1 METNNKKKIYGWT
14 TENTSIKF
22 NDQKKLND
30 IINKGLKHIIDKEA
44 RDSINEVFVTGENYF
59 GVEFRR
65 DSKDPSNWI
74 INGAL
79 ALTEK
84 GKRIRDRTERKEARY
99 KKNCLRKGERAIEAR
114 KRKEN
119 KIAELQKDNTNGE
132 NDYKIKKLTVD
143 SKFNITIP
151 TKKFPILDTKFNIN
165 TSRTPDTISK
175 IIITKYKTAK
185 KAGDNEPDKWKEL
198 IDFKKFIKSRSKVLN
213 SNNTKQSTNLEKAE
227 TMNIK
232 GKSIVNFIAHE
243 KDKPN
248 RAKKRNDIKAK
259 QEEEANVKKHE
270 SIKLLADM
278 PKHKQGTCVYSKL
291 HREKNIRN
299 KRIIHYKNKFGKI
312 ATVKLVSNV
321 VSNSKAA

>member
-22 NDQKKLND
+22 NDQKKLNE

-44 RDSINEVFVTGENYF
+44 RDAINEVFVTGENYF
-59 GVEFRR
+59 GAEFRR

-84 GKRIRDRTERKEARY
+84 GKRIRDRAERKEARY
-99 KKNCLRKGERAIEAR
+99 KKNCLRKGEKAIEAR
-114 KRKEN
+114 KRKED

-132 NDYKIKKLTVD
+132 NDYKIKKLTID

-165 TSRTPDTISK
+165 ANRTPDTINK

-185 KAGDNEPDKWKEL
+185 KASDNELDKWKEL

-213 SNNTKQSTNLEKAE
+213 SNNTKQSTNLEKAKA
-227 TMNIK
+227 MNIK

-248 RAKKRNDIKAK
+248 RAKKRNYIKAK

-291 HREKNIRN
+291 HREKIRS
-299 KRIIHYKNKFGKI
+299 KRIIRYKNKFGKR
-312 ATVKLVSNV
+312 ATVKLVSKV

>member
-22 NDQKKLND
+22 NDQKKLNE

-44 RDSINEVFVTGENYF
+44 RDAINEVFVTGENYF
-59 GVEFRR
+59 GAEFRR

-84 GKRIRDRTERKEARY
+84 GKKIRDRAERKEARY
-99 KKNCLRKGERAIEAR
+99 KKNCLRKGEKAIEVR
-114 KRKEN
+114 KRKED

-165 TSRTPDTISK
+165 ASRASDTINK

-185 KAGDNEPDKWKEL
+185 KAGDNGPDKWKEL

-213 SNNTKQSTNLEKAE
+213 SNNTKQSTNLEKAKA
-227 TMNIK
+227 MNIK

-248 RAKKRNDIKAK
+248 RAKKRNYIKAK

-291 HREKNIRN
+291 HREKIRS
-299 KRIIHYKNKFGKI
+299 KRIIRYKNKFGKR
-312 ATVKLVSNV
+312 ATVKLVSKV

>member
-22 NDQKKLND
+22 NDQKKLNE

-44 RDSINEVFVTGENYF
+44 RDAINEVFVTGENYF
-59 GVEFRR
+59 GAEFRR
-65 DSKDPSNWI
+65 DSKDPSNWV

-84 GKRIRDRTERKEARY
+84 GKRIRDRAERKEARY
-99 KKNCLRKGERAIEAR
+99 KKNCLRKGEKAIEAR
-114 KRKEN
+114 KRKED

-165 TSRTPDTISK
+165 ASRTSDTINK

-185 KAGDNEPDKWKEL
+185 KSGDNEPDKWKDL

-227 TMNIK
+227 AMNIK

-248 RAKKRNDIKAK
+248 RAKKRNYIKAK
-259 QEEEANVKKHE
+259 QDEEANVKKHE

-291 HREKNIRN
+291 HREKIRS
-299 KRIIHYKNKFGKI
+299 KRIIHYKNKFGKR
-312 ATVKLVSNV
+312 ATVKLVSKV

>member
-1 METNNKKKIYGWT
+1 M
-14 TENTSIKF
+14 
-22 NDQKKLND
+22 
-30 IINKGLKHIIDKEA
+30 
-44 RDSINEVFVTGENYF
+44 
-59 GVEFRR
+59 
-65 DSKDPSNWI
+65 
-74 INGAL
+74 
-79 ALTEK
+79 
-84 GKRIRDRTERKEARY
+84 
-99 KKNCLRKGERAIEAR
+99 
-114 KRKEN
+114 
-119 KIAELQKDNTNGE
+119 E
-132 NDYKIKKLTVD
+132 NDYKIKKLTID

-151 TKKFPILDTKFNIN
+151 TKKFPVLNTKFNIKAN
-165 TSRTPDTISK
+165 RTPDTVSK

-213 SNNTKQSTNLEKAE
+213 SDNTKQSTNLEKAE
-227 TMNIK
+227 AMNIK
-232 GKSIVNFIAHE
+232 GKAVVNFIAHE

-291 HREKNIRN
+291 HREKIRS
-299 KRIIHYKNKFGKI
+299 KRIIRYKNKFGKK
-312 ATVKLVSNV
+312 ATVKLVSKV

>member
-22 NDQKKLND
+22 NDQKKLNE
-30 IINKGLKHIIDKEA
+30 IINKGLKRIIDKEA
-44 RDSINEVFVTGENYF
+44 RDAINEVFVTGENYF
-59 GVEFRR
+59 GAEFRR
-65 DSKDPSNWI
+65 DSKDPSNWV

-84 GKRIRDRTERKEARY
+84 GKRIRDRAERKEARY
-99 KKNCLRKGERAIEAR
+99 KKNCLRKGEKAIEAR
-114 KRKEN
+114 KRKED

-132 NDYKIKKLTVD
+132 NDYKIKKLTID

-151 TKKFPILDTKFNIN
+151 TKKFPVLNTKFNIN
-165 TSRTPDTISK
+165 ASRTPDTINK
-175 IIITKYKTAK
+175 IIITKYKAAK

-198 IDFKKFIKSRSKVLN
+198 IDFKKFIKSRFKVLN
-213 SNNTKQSTNLEKAE
+213 SGDTKQSTNLEKAE
-227 TMNIK
+227 AMNIK
-232 GKSIVNFIAHE
+232 NKTVVNFIAHE

-291 HREKNIRN
+291 HREKIRS
-299 KRIIHYKNKFGKI
+299 KRIIRYKNKFGKR
-312 ATVKLVSNV
+312 ATVKLVSKV

>member
-1 METNNKKKIYGWT
+1 METSNKKKIYDWT

-22 NDQKKLND
+22 NDQKKLNE

-44 RDSINEVFVTGENYF
+44 RDAINEVFVTGENYF
-59 GVEFRR
+59 GAEFRR

-74 INGAL
+74 MNGAL

-84 GKRIRDRTERKEARY
+84 GKRIRDRAERKEARY
-99 KKNCLRKGERAIEAR
+99 KKNCLRKGEKAIEAR
-114 KRKEN
+114 KRKED

-151 TKKFPILDTKFNIN
+151 TKKFPVLNTKFNIN
-165 TSRTPDTISK
+165 ASRTPDTINK

-213 SNNTKQSTNLEKAE
+213 SGDTKQSTNLEKAE
-227 TMNIK
+227 AMNIK
-232 GKSIVNFIAHE
+232 GKAVVNFIAHE

-248 RAKKRNDIKAK
+248 RTKKRNDIKAK

-291 HREKNIRN
+291 HREKIRS
-299 KRIIHYKNKFGKI
+299 KRIIRYKNKFGKK
-312 ATVKLVSNV
+312 ATVKLVSKV

>member
-22 NDQKKLND
+22 NDQKKLNE

-44 RDSINEVFVTGENYF
+44 RDAINEVFVTGENYF
-59 GVEFRR
+59 GAEFRR

-84 GKRIRDRTERKEARY
+84 GKRIRDRAERKEARY
-99 KKNCLRKGERAIEAR
+99 KKNCLRKGEKAIEAR
-114 KRKEN
+114 KRKED

-151 TKKFPILDTKFNIN
+151 TKKFPILNTKFNIN
-165 TSRTPDTISK
+165 ASKTPDTIDK
-175 IIITKYKTAK
+175 IISVKYKIAK
-185 KAGDNEPDKWKEL
+185 KAGDNGPDKWKEL
-198 IDFKKFIKSRSKVLN
+198 IDFNKFIKSRSKVLN

-227 TMNIK
+227 AMNIK

-291 HREKNIRN
+291 HREKIRS
-299 KRIIHYKNKFGKI
+299 KRIIRYKNKFGKR
-312 ATVKLVSNV
+312 ATVKLVSKV

>member
-22 NDQKKLND
+22 NDQKKLNE

-44 RDSINEVFVTGENYF
+44 RDAINEVFVTGENYF
-59 GVEFRR
+59 GAEFRR
-65 DSKDPSNWI
+65 DSKDPSNWV

-84 GKRIRDRTERKEARY
+84 GKRIRDRAERKEARY
-99 KKNCLRKGERAIEAR
+99 KKNCLRKGEKAIEAR
-114 KRKEN
+114 KRKED

-165 TSRTPDTISK
+165 ASRTSDTINK

-185 KAGDNEPDKWKEL
+185 KSGDNEPDKWKDL

-227 TMNIK
+227 AMNIK

-248 RAKKRNDIKAK
+248 RAKKRNYIKAK

-291 HREKNIRN
+291 HREKIRS
-299 KRIIHYKNKFGKI
+299 KRIIHYKNKFGKR
-312 ATVKLVSNV
+312 ATVKLVSKV

>member
-22 NDQKKLND
+22 NDQKKLNE

-44 RDSINEVFVTGENYF
+44 RDAINEVFVTGENYF
-59 GVEFRR
+59 GAEFRR
-65 DSKDPSNWI
+65 DSKDPNNWI
-74 INGAL
+74 INGTL

-84 GKRIRDRTERKEARY
+84 GKRIRDRAERKEARY
-99 KKNCLRKGERAIEAR
+99 KKNCLRKGEKAIEVR
-114 KRKEN
+114 KRKED
-119 KIAELQKDNTNGE
+119 KIAELQKDNTNGK

-165 TSRTPDTISK
+165 ASRTSDTINK

-185 KAGDNEPDKWKEL
+185 KAGDNGPDKWKEL

-227 TMNIK
+227 AINIK

-291 HREKNIRN
+291 HREKIRS
-299 KRIIHYKNKFGKI
+299 KRIIRYKNKFGKR
-312 ATVKLVSNV
+312 ATVKLISKV

>member
-44 RDSINEVFVTGENYF
+44 RDAINEVFVTGENYF
-59 GVEFRR
+59 GAEFRR
-65 DSKDPSNWI
+65 DSKDPNNWI

-84 GKRIRDRTERKEARY
+84 GKRIRDRAERKEARY

-114 KRKEN
+114 KRKED

-132 NDYKIKKLTVD
+132 NDYKIKKLTID

-151 TKKFPILDTKFNIN
+151 TKKFPVLNTKFNIN
-165 TSRTPDTISK
+165 ASRTPDTISK

-213 SNNTKQSTNLEKAE
+213 SGDTKQSTNLEKAE
-227 TMNIK
+227 AMNIK
-232 GKSIVNFIAHE
+232 GKAVVNFIAHE

-291 HREKNIRN
+291 HREKIRS
-299 KRIIHYKNKFGKI
+299 KRIIRYKNKFGKR
-312 ATVKLVSNV
+312 ATVKLVSKV

>member
-1 METNNKKKIYGWT
+1 METNNKKKIYDWT

-22 NDQKKLND
+22 NDQKKLNE

-44 RDSINEVFVTGENYF
+44 RDAINEVFVTGENYF
-59 GVEFRR
+59 GAEFRR

-74 INGAL
+74 MNGAL

-84 GKRIRDRTERKEARY
+84 GKRIRDRAERKEARY
-99 KKNCLRKGERAIEAR
+99 KKNCLRKGEKAIEAR

-165 TSRTPDTISK
+165 ASRTPDTINK

-227 TMNIK
+227 AMNIK

-248 RAKKRNDIKAK
+248 RAKKRNDIKTK

-278 PKHKQGTCVYSKL
+278 PKHKQSTCVYSKL
-291 HREKNIRN
+291 HREKIRS
-299 KRIIHYKNKFGKI
+299 KRIIRYKNKFGKR
-312 ATVKLVSNV
+312 ATVKLVSKV

>member
-22 NDQKKLND
+22 NDQKKLNE

-44 RDSINEVFVTGENYF
+44 RDAINEVFVTGENYF
-59 GVEFRR
+59 GAEFRR
-65 DSKDPSNWI
+65 DSKDPSNWV

-84 GKRIRDRTERKEARY
+84 GKRIRDRAERKEARY
-99 KKNCLRKGERAIEAR
+99 KKNCLRKGEKAIEAR
-114 KRKEN
+114 KRKED

-165 TSRTPDTISK
+165 ASRTSDTINK

-185 KAGDNEPDKWKEL
+185 KSGDNEPDKWKDL

-227 TMNIK
+227 AMNIK

-248 RAKKRNDIKAK
+248 RAKKRNYIKAK

-291 HREKNIRN
+291 HREKIRS
-299 KRIIHYKNKFGKI
+299 KRIIRYKNKFGKR
-312 ATVKLVSNV
+312 ATVKLVSKV

>member
-22 NDQKKLND
+22 NDQKKLNE

-44 RDSINEVFVTGENYF
+44 RDAINEVFVTGENYF
-59 GVEFRR
+59 GAEFRR
-65 DSKDPSNWI
+65 DSKDPSNWV

-84 GKRIRDRTERKEARY
+84 GKRIRDRAERKEARY
-99 KKNCLRKGERAIEAR
+99 KKNCLRKGEKAIEAR
-114 KRKEN
+114 KRKED

-165 TSRTPDTISK
+165 ASRTSDTINK

-185 KAGDNEPDKWKEL
+185 KSGDNEPDKWKDL
-198 IDFKKFIKSRSKVLN
+198 IDFKKFIKSRSKVSN

-227 TMNIK
+227 AMNIK

-248 RAKKRNDIKAK
+248 RAKKRNYIKAK

-291 HREKNIRN
+291 HREKIRS
-299 KRIIHYKNKFGKI
+299 KRIIRYKNKFGKR
-312 ATVKLVSNV
+312 ATVKLVSKV

>member
-22 NDQKKLND
+22 NDQKKLNE

-44 RDSINEVFVTGENYF
+44 RDAINEVFVTGENYF
-59 GVEFRR
+59 GAEFRR

-74 INGAL
+74 MNGAL

-84 GKRIRDRTERKEARY
+84 GKRIRDRVERKEARY
-99 KKNCLRKGERAIEAR
+99 KKNCLRKGEKAIEAR
-114 KRKEN
+114 KRKED

-132 NDYKIKKLTVD
+132 NDYKIKKLTID

-151 TKKFPILDTKFNIN
+151 TKKFPVLNTKFNIKAN
-165 TSRTPDTISK
+165 RTPDTVSK

-213 SNNTKQSTNLEKAE
+213 SDNTKQSTNLEKAE
-227 TMNIK
+227 AMNIK
-232 GKSIVNFIAHE
+232 GKAVVNFIAHE

-291 HREKNIRN
+291 HREKIRS
-299 KRIIHYKNKFGKI
+299 KRIIRYKNKFGKK
-312 ATVKLVSNV
+312 ATVKLVSKV

>member
-59 GVEFRR
+59 GAEFRR

-84 GKRIRDRTERKEARY
+84 GKRIRDRAERKEARY
-99 KKNCLRKGERAIEAR
+99 KKNCLRKGEKAIEAR
-114 KRKEN
+114 KRKED

-165 TSRTPDTISK
+165 ASRTSDTINK

-185 KAGDNEPDKWKEL
+185 KAGNNEPDKWKEL

-213 SNNTKQSTNLEKAE
+213 SNNTKQSTNLEKAKA
-227 TMNIK
+227 MNIK

-248 RAKKRNDIKAK
+248 RAKKRNYIKAK

-270 SIKLLADM
+270 SIKLLANM

-291 HREKNIRN
+291 HREKIRS
-299 KRIIHYKNKFGKI
+299 KRIIHYKNKFGKR
-312 ATVKLVSNV
+312 ATVKLVSKV

>member
-22 NDQKKLND
+22 NDQKKLNE

-44 RDSINEVFVTGENYF
+44 RDAINEVFVTGENYF
-59 GVEFRR
+59 GAEFRR

-84 GKRIRDRTERKEARY
+84 GKRIRDRAERKEARY
-99 KKNCLRKGERAIEAR
+99 KKNCLRKGEKAIEAR
-114 KRKEN
+114 KRKED

-165 TSRTPDTISK
+165 ASRTSDTINK

-185 KAGDNEPDKWKEL
+185 KAGNNEPDKWKEL

-213 SNNTKQSTNLEKAE
+213 SNNTKQSTNLEKAKA
-227 TMNIK
+227 MNIK

-248 RAKKRNDIKAK
+248 RAKKRNYIKAK

-291 HREKNIRN
+291 HREKIRS
-299 KRIIHYKNKFGKI
+299 KRIIRYKNKFGKR
-312 ATVKLVSNV
+312 ATVKLVSKV

>member
-22 NDQKKLND
+22 NDQKKLNE

-44 RDSINEVFVTGENYF
+44 RDAINEVFVTGENYF
-59 GVEFRR
+59 GAEFRR
-65 DSKDPSNWI
+65 DSKDPSNWV

-84 GKRIRDRTERKEARY
+84 GKRIRDRAERKEARY
-99 KKNCLRKGERAIEAR
+99 KKNCLRKGEKAIEAR
-114 KRKEN
+114 KRKED

-165 TSRTPDTISK
+165 ASRTPDTINK

-213 SNNTKQSTNLEKAE
+213 SGDTKQSTNLEKAE
-227 TMNIK
+227 AMNIK

-243 KDKPN
+243 KNKPN

-291 HREKNIRN
+291 HQEKIRS
-299 KRIIHYKNKFGKI
+299 KRIIRYKNKFGKK
-312 ATVKLVSNV
+312 ATVKLVSKV

>member
-44 RDSINEVFVTGENYF
+44 RDAINEVFVTGENYF
-59 GVEFRR
+59 GAEFRR

-84 GKRIRDRTERKEARY
+84 GKRIRDRAERKEARY

-132 NDYKIKKLTVD
+132 NDYKIKKLTID

-165 TSRTPDTISK
+165 ASRTSDTINK

-185 KAGDNEPDKWKEL
+185 KAGDNEPDKRKEL

-227 TMNIK
+227 AMNIK

-291 HREKNIRN
+291 HREKIRS
-299 KRIIHYKNKFGKI
+299 KRIIRYKNKFGKR
-312 ATVKLVSNV
+312 ATVKLVSKV

>member
-1 METNNKKKIYGWT
+1 MATNNKKKIYGWT

-22 NDQKKLND
+22 NDQKKLNE

-44 RDSINEVFVTGENYF
+44 RDAINEVFVTGENYF
-59 GVEFRR
+59 GAEFRR

-74 INGAL
+74 MNGAL

-84 GKRIRDRTERKEARY
+84 GKRIRDRAERKEARY
-99 KKNCLRKGERAIEAR
+99 KKNCLRKGEKAIEAR
-114 KRKEN
+114 KRKED

-165 TSRTPDTISK
+165 ASRTPDTINK

-185 KAGDNEPDKWKEL
+185 KAGDNEPDKRKEL

-213 SNNTKQSTNLEKAE
+213 SGDTKQSTNLEKAE
-227 TMNIK
+227 AMNIK

-291 HREKNIRN
+291 HREKIRS
-299 KRIIHYKNKFGKI
+299 KRIIRYKNKFGKR
-312 ATVKLVSNV
+312 ATVKLVSKV

>member
-22 NDQKKLND
+22 NDQKKLNE

-44 RDSINEVFVTGENYF
+44 RDAINEVFVTGENYF
-59 GVEFRR
+59 GAEFRR
-65 DSKDPSNWI
+65 DSKDSSNWI

-84 GKRIRDRTERKEARY
+84 GKRIRDRAERKEARY
-99 KKNCLRKGERAIEAR
+99 KKNCLRKGEKAIEAR
-114 KRKEN
+114 KRKED

-151 TKKFPILDTKFNIN
+151 TKKFPVLNTKFNIN
-165 TSRTPDTISK
+165 ASRTPDTINK

-185 KAGDNEPDKWKEL
+185 KAGDNEPDKRKEL

-227 TMNIK
+227 AMNIK

-248 RAKKRNDIKAK
+248 RAKKRNYIKAK

-291 HREKNIRN
+291 HREKIRS
-299 KRIIHYKNKFGKI
+299 KRIIRYKNKFGKR
-312 ATVKLVSNV
+312 ATVKLVSKV

>member
-22 NDQKKLND
+22 NDQKKLNE
-30 IINKGLKHIIDKEA
+30 IINKGLKHIINKEA
-44 RDSINEVFVTGENYF
+44 RDAINEVFVTGENYF
-59 GVEFRR
+59 GAEFRR
-65 DSKDPSNWI
+65 DSKDPSNWV

-84 GKRIRDRTERKEARY
+84 GKRIRDRAERKEARY
-99 KKNCLRKGERAIEAR
+99 KKNCLRKGEKAIEAR
-114 KRKEN
+114 KRKED

-132 NDYKIKKLTVD
+132 NDYKIKKLTID

-151 TKKFPILDTKFNIN
+151 TKKFPVLNTKFNIN
-165 TSRTPDTISK
+165 ASRTPDTINK
-175 IIITKYKTAK
+175 IIITKYKAAK
-185 KAGDNEPDKWKEL
+185 KSGDNEPDKWKDL
-198 IDFKKFIKSRSKVLN
+198 IEFKKFIKSRSKVLN

-227 TMNIK
+227 AMNIK

-248 RAKKRNDIKAK
+248 RARKRNYIKVK

-278 PKHKQGTCVYSKL
+278 PKHKQGTCVYSKR
-291 HREKNIRN
+291 HREKIRS
-299 KRIIHYKNKFGKI
+299 KRIIRYRNKFGKR
-312 ATVKLVSNV
+312 ATVKIVSKV

>member
-22 NDQKKLND
+22 NDQKKLNE

-44 RDSINEVFVTGENYF
+44 RDAINEVFVTGENYF
-59 GVEFRR
+59 GAEFRR
-65 DSKDPSNWI
+65 DSKDPSNWV

-84 GKRIRDRTERKEARY
+84 GKRIRDRAERKEARY
-99 KKNCLRKGERAIEAR
+99 KKNCLRKGEKAIEAR
-114 KRKEN
+114 KRKED

-165 TSRTPDTISK
+165 ANRTPDTINK

-185 KAGDNEPDKWKEL
+185 KASDNELDKWKEL

-213 SNNTKQSTNLEKAE
+213 SNNTKQSTNLEKAKA
-227 TMNIK
+227 MNIK

-248 RAKKRNDIKAK
+248 RAKKRNYIKAK

-291 HREKNIRN
+291 HREKIRS
-299 KRIIHYKNKFGKI
+299 KRIIRYKNKFGKR
-312 ATVKLVSNV
+312 ATVKLVSKV

>member
-22 NDQKKLND
+22 NDQKKLNE

-44 RDSINEVFVTGENYF
+44 RDAINEVFVTGENYF
-59 GVEFRR
+59 GAEFRR
-65 DSKDPSNWI
+65 DSKDPSNWV

-84 GKRIRDRTERKEARY
+84 GKRIRDRAERKEARY
-99 KKNCLRKGERAIEAR
+99 KKNCLRKGEKAIEAR
-114 KRKEN
+114 KRKED

-151 TKKFPILDTKFNIN
+151 TKKFPVLNTKFNIN
-165 TSRTPDTISK
+165 ASRTPDTINK

-185 KAGDNEPDKWKEL
+185 KAGDNEPDKRKEL

-227 TMNIK
+227 AMNIK

-291 HREKNIRN
+291 HREKIRS
-299 KRIIHYKNKFGKI
+299 KRIIRYKNKFSKR
-312 ATVKLVSNV
+312 ATVKLVSKI

>member
-1 METNNKKKIYGWT
+1 METSNKKKIYGWT

-22 NDQKKLND
+22 NDQKKLNE

-44 RDSINEVFVTGENYF
+44 RDAINEVFVTGENYF
-59 GVEFRR
+59 GAEFRR
-65 DSKDPSNWI
+65 DSKDSSNWI
-74 INGAL
+74 MNGAL

-84 GKRIRDRTERKEARY
+84 GKRIRDRAERKEARY
-99 KKNCLRKGERAIEAR
+99 KKNCLRKGEKAIEAR

-151 TKKFPILDTKFNIN
+151 TKKFPILNTKFNIN
-165 TSRTPDTISK
+165 ASRTPDTINK

-213 SNNTKQSTNLEKAE
+213 SGDTKQSTNLEKAE
-227 TMNIK
+227 AMNIK

-259 QEEEANVKKHE
+259 QEEEANVNKHE
-270 SIKLLADM
+270 SIKLLANM

-291 HREKNIRN
+291 HREKIRS
-299 KRIIHYKNKFGKI
+299 KRIIRYKNKFGKR
-312 ATVKLVSNV
+312 ATVKLVSKV

>member
-14 TENTSIKF
+14 TKNTSIKF
-22 NDQKKLND
+22 NDQKKLNE

-44 RDSINEVFVTGENYF
+44 RDAINEVFVTGENYF
-59 GVEFRR
+59 GAEFRR
-65 DSKDPSNWI
+65 DSKDPSNWV

-84 GKRIRDRTERKEARY
+84 GKRIRDRAERKEARY
-99 KKNCLRKGERAIEAR
+99 KKNCLRKGEKAIEAR
-114 KRKEN
+114 KRKED

-132 NDYKIKKLTVD
+132 NDYKIKKLTID

-151 TKKFPILDTKFNIN
+151 TKKFPVLNTKFNIN
-165 TSRTPDTISK
+165 ASRTPDTINK
-175 IIITKYKTAK
+175 IIITKYKAAK
-185 KAGDNEPDKWKEL
+185 KAGDNEPDKWREL
-198 IDFKKFIKSRSKVLN
+198 IDFKKFIKSRFKVLN
-213 SNNTKQSTNLEKAE
+213 SDDTKQSTNLEKAE
-227 TMNIK
+227 AMNIK
-232 GKSIVNFIAHE
+232 NKTVVNFIAHE

-248 RAKKRNDIKAK
+248 RAKKRNNIKAK

-291 HREKNIRN
+291 HREKIRS
-299 KRIIHYKNKFGKI
+299 KRIIRYKNKFGKR
-312 ATVKLVSNV
+312 ATVKLVSKV